1 MENRYELANAFKV
14 MQKAIAERLKE
25 AENSLKETDLFLE
38 KISYIADLE
47 EIQEDVD
54 ALERLVERYLY

>member
-1 MENRYELANAFKV
+1 MENRYDLANAFKA

-25 AENSLKETDLFLE
+25 AENSLKESDLFLE
-38 KISYIADLE
+38 KISHIADLE
-47 EIQEDVD
+47 EIQEDAD